1 MSDANPTERMHLLW
15 DSVRQAL
22 RDLDAG
28 KLDLDGLERAST
40 DAQALYERL
49 IVLRHK
55 AREAKRTAESIPP
68 VAKEPPP
75 VIAPAEIPNL
85 RLDTRPTEVTLRQ
98 TSLIDAI
105 AETETPPA
113 PKAPRPQ
120 PPPPAPPA
128 PPPAAPVKAVR
139 DDEPPKPA
147 ATDGSAPPKV
157 KPPKP
162 VEKAPKGPSLGDKLE
177 SAPVADLHKAIALSQ
192 KFWFVAELFGGQRE
206 RYEKAIDAINASGS
220 IDEARAFVSKEIIA
234 KATRP
239 PAEDALQAF
248 TELVDR
254 RFR

>member
-1 MSDANPTERMHLLW
+1 MSEANPTERMHLLW

-28 KLDLDGLERAST
+28 KLDLDGLDRASA

-55 AREAKRTAESIPP
+55 AREAKRVADSAPP

-75 VIAPAEIPNL
+75 VIAPPELPSL
-85 RLDTRPTEVTLRQ
+85 RLDTRPTEVAIRQ

-113 PKAPRPQ
+113 PKAPV
-120 PPPPAPPA
+120 PPTAPSPP
-128 PPPAAPVKAVR
+128 APVKAVR
-139 DDEPPKPA
+139 EDEPVKPP
-147 ATDGSAPPKV
+147 TSDGTTPPKV

-162 VEKAPKGPSLGDKLE
+162 VEKPVKGPSLADKLE

-206 RYEKAIDAINASGS
+206 RYEKAVDSINALRSVE
-220 IDEARAFVSKEIIA
+220 EARTFIATEIIA

-254 RFR
+254 RFK

>member
-1 MSDANPTERMHLLW
+1 MSEANPTERMHLLW
-15 DSVRQAL
+15 DSVRNAL

-28 KLDLDGLERAST
+28 KLDLDGLDRASA

-55 AREAKRTAESIPP
+55 AREAKRVADSAPP

-75 VIAPAEIPNL
+75 VIAPPELPSL
-85 RLDTRPTEVTLRQ
+85 RLDTRPTEVAIRQ

-113 PKAPRPQ
+113 PKAPV
-120 PPPPAPPA
+120 PPPAPS
-128 PPPAAPVKAVR
+128 PPAPVKAVR
-139 DDEPPKPA
+139 EDEPIKPPTSDG
-147 ATDGSAPPKV
+147 ATPPKV

-162 VEKAPKGPSLGDKLE
+162 VEKPVKGPSLADKLE

-206 RYEKAIDAINASGS
+206 RYEKAVDAINALRSVE
-220 IDEARAFVSKEIIA
+220 DARAFIATEIIA

-248 TELVDR
+248 KELVDR
-254 RFR
+254 RFK